1 MSLLPEHKKSAEEI
15 AQLRESL
22 GIAVPSAPDAG
33 PPQPVNPVPIM
44 ATQEISPSQLAPLP
58 SAEAPAAKQ
67 VRSLRRTERIPILP
81 VEAGKVQPPPVTH
94 LEAAQ
99 PTATLPLLQSPKP
112 VRSLRKSE
120 QAPIAP
126 RPPPPEST
134 LPIQRHSGHEL
145 NEIRRHEALILLES
159 AIPPPSLTAH
169 RALIFP
175 GYLFALAGAAC
186 FYYYELEI
194 RITAACVI
202 ASLLVAI
209 FIFFKKPLSRHHA
222 AFIAVAALFVIVFG
236 ALYYFPQLSYST
248 FQHQTEEKSVTHKD
262 L

>member
-1 MSLLPEHKKSAEEI
+1 MSLLPEHKKSAGEI

-22 GIAVPSAPDAG
+22 GIAVPAAPDAG

-67 VRSLRRTERIPILP
+67 VSSLRRTERIPILP
-81 VEAGKVQPPPVTH
+81 VDAANVLPEPVTH
-94 LEAAQ
+94 LEPPPPPA
-99 PTATLPLLQSPKP
+99 PLPLLHSPKP

-126 RPPPPEST
+126 IQPPPPDSK

-145 NEIRRHEALILLES
+145 SEIRRHEALVMLES
-159 AIPPPSLTAH
+159 AVPPPSLTAH
-169 RALIFP
+169 RVLIIP
-175 GYLFALAGAAC
+175 GYLFALVGAVC

-202 ASLLVAI
+202 VSLLVAI

-236 ALYYFPQLSYST
+236 ALYYFPQLRHGT
-248 FQHQTEEKSVTHKD
+248 
-262 L
+262 